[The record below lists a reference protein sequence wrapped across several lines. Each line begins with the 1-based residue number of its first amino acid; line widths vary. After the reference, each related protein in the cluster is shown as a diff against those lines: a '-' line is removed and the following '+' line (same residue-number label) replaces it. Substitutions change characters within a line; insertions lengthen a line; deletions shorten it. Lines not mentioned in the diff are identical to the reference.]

1 MLAVHPRL
9 QQLLNG
15 LRRLCFGTTPRMLA
29 SLAALGALAA
39 WLALR
44 PPAAGPASASAELAR
59 ALELARGYE
68 EANSELRRELE
79 AERRLR
85 RVANQ
90 TTAALAAQIRA
101 LDEQIVDN
109 EQRIAFYRQLLAE
122 RGSDVSAVAIRSF
135 EIVPDYREYSHQLV
149 VVLSQPADNEN
160 FVGSLDLVLSL
171 RSAERGEFEFRPAF
185 AAGLLQVNFRYYI
198 EFKEIFQLPP
208 GAEIVNGQLVLR
220 DAADEVV
227 TSQILREQ
235 AF

>member
-1 MLAVHPRL
+1 MLAVPPRL
-9 QQLLNG
+9 LRLLNG
-15 LRRLCFGTTPRMLA
+15 VRRLCFGTTPRMLA
-29 SLAALGALAA
+29 TLAALGILAG

-44 PPAAGPASASAELAR
+44 EPEAAGADADAELAR
-59 ALELARGYE
+59 ALELARDYE
-68 EANSELRRELE
+68 AANSELRRELE

-101 LDEQIVDN
+101 LDEQILDN

-135 EIVPDYREYSHQLV
+135 EIVPDYREDHHQLV

-171 RSAERGEFEFRPAF
+171 RSAERGEFELRPAF

-220 DAADEVV
+220 DAANEVV

>member
-1 MLAVHPRL
+1 MRPRAPAPSWR
-9 QQLLNG
+9 G
-15 LRRLCFGTTPRMLA
+15 RWSSRATTRRRTA
-29 SLAALGALAA
+29 SCGASS
-39 WLALR
+39 R
-44 PPAAGPASASAELAR
+44 PSSAC
-59 ALELARGYE
+59 GG
-68 EANSELRRELE
+68 
-79 AERRLR
+79 
-85 RVANQ
+85 VANQ

-101 LDEQIVDN
+101 LDEQILDN

-122 RGSDVSAVAIRSF
+122 RGSDASAVAIRSF
-135 EIVPDYREYSHQLV
+135 EIVPDYREDSHQLV
-149 VVLSQPADNEN
+149 VVLSQPADSES

-220 DAADEVV
+220 DAENEVV